1 MGKGKEHVV
10 NLYLHL
16 MTTLGKQNV
25 GILEV
30 IASCFQALKKLEV
43 SLAHISNQ
51 V

>member
-1 MGKGKEHVV
+1 M

-25 GILEV
+25 GALEV
-30 IASCFQALKKLEV
+30 IASCFQALKNWEL
-43 SLAHISNQ
+43 SLAHIPNQ

>member
-1 MGKGKEHVV
+1 M

-16 MTTLGKQNV
+16 MTALGKQNV

-30 IASCFQALKKLEV
+30 IASCFQALKKWEV
-43 SLAHISNQ
+43 SLAHIPNQ